1 MVLTDFFLMLPEGN
15 GRNLSNIWMENAK
28 WLQFDFVLWIM
39 NVEVVSSV
47 SKKVWLSSWIYWFI
61 LIDSWLLM
69 TWLSAKWMM
78 TFLCFVLSPLLLS
91 KCATLNVIYLD
102 LHFGENKWTQN
113 HESTA
118 WIIPW
123 NICPGYLHIYT
134 VIHFWHFPMSFK
146 DNIIKDYWDIF
157 QQWRLHRLCSH
168 FSWWDHSVLSLNSDA
183 HCNPPWWNVMFCGN

>member
-1 MVLTDFFLMLPEGN
+1 
-15 GRNLSNIWMENAK
+15 
-28 WLQFDFVLWIM
+28 
-39 NVEVVSSV
+39 
-47 SKKVWLSSWIYWFI
+47 
-61 LIDSWLLM
+61 M
-69 TWLSAKWMM
+69 TWRSAKWMM

-102 LHFGENKWTQN
+102 LHFGENKRTQN
-113 HESTA
+113 HKSTA

-183 HCNPPWWNVMFCGN
+183 HCNPPVMKRHVLRKLRRGRQMCLMLDAFRSGRSSSSAPASILPDSCPTWACWATRCPAARLW